1 MKPVVS
7 FVGNSGSG
15 KTTLLERVV
24 SELKQLGY
32 RVAIV
37 KHTHH
42 SYDIDKTGKDTWRLA
57 QAGGDI
63 VAISSPKRMAL
74 FERVDSE
81 LSLPEIAARFGNRV
95 DIVLAEGYK
104 GTGTAKILVTGANT
118 DEEPPDYSGETL
130 ATASARLTPSGALQ
144 FDPADVTRIT
154 KLILRHCGVE
164 KAP

>member
-24 SELKQLGY
+24 PELKQLGY

-37 KHTHH
+37 KHTSH

-57 QAGGDI
+57 EAGGDI
-63 VAISSPKRMAL
+63 VAISSPERMAL

-81 LSLPEIAARFGNRV
+81 LALPEIAARFGDRV

-104 GTGTAKILVTGANT
+104 GTGTAKILVTGTEA
-118 DEEPPDYSGETL
+118 DKESPDYSGETL
-130 ATASARLTPSGALQ
+130 ATVSARQSPSGALQ